1 MDTIGTIQPGE
12 MKSDTPHSQRG
23 EAFERLRYLAEER
36 RCGLLVGKRG
46 GGKTD
51 LLLKL
56 QCEVEQAGLP
66 TVFLSLSGV
75 VGDELPQLLAL
86 QLGLNERGVQSR
98 LETWIA
104 LQEFAEGLA
113 ETETHYVFLLDQ
125 IDRAT
130 PSLVPVL
137 DRVLTTFADSAA
149 VIFASRP
156 KFPVE
161 FKAFFKSHSWMKVS
175 LESLQTHEVSRTL
188 AQKLSREDAKVTI
201 TPEAVELIDD
211 VSNGRVDRLDRLTKL
226 AILAAQAEGLETIDR
241 EVIQSIQAEL
251 RAH

>member
-1 MDTIGTIQPGE
+1 MDTIGTIEPGE
-12 MKSDTPHSQRG
+12 MKIDPPSSQRG
-23 EAFERLRYLAEER
+23 ETFERLRYLSEER

-46 GGKTD
+46 TGKTD
-51 LLLKL
+51 LLRKL
-56 QCEVEQAGLP
+56 LYEVEQAGLP
-66 TVFLSLSGV
+66 TVYLSLSGV
-75 VGDELPQLLAL
+75 DADEFPQLLAL

-125 IDRAT
+125 IDRAE
-130 PSLVPVL
+130 PSIVLVL
-137 DRVLTTFADSAA
+137 DRVLTIFANSAA

-161 FKAFFKSHSWMKVS
+161 FKTLFKSHSWMKVS
-175 LESLQTHEVSRTL
+175 LESLQTYEVSRTI
-188 AQKLSREDAKVTI
+188 AQELSREDTKVTI
-201 TPEAVELIDD
+201 TPEAVDLIDD
-211 VSNGRVDRLDRLTKL
+211 VSNGRVDRLERLTKL

-251 RAH
+251 PAH